1 MVVLCRSFFTKEVIH
16 AIRSNE
22 KRFDMTSWKAYR
34 EYHSAR
40 FEKVNSRNAVFIMNE
55 YQNTCETIATLA
67 NESCVKSFLSNRYTM
82 FV

>member
-1 MVVLCRSFFTKEVIH
+1 MVVLCRSYFTKEIIR

-22 KRFDMTSWKAYR
+22 KSFDPAAWKAYR

-40 FEKVNSRNAVFIMNE
+40 LEKINSKNAVFIMNE
-55 YQNTCETIATLA
+55 FRNTCETIASLP
-67 NESCVKSFLSNRYTM
+67 NESCIKSFLSNRYTM